1 MGFIL
6 GKQCLKMF
14 KKMYVTF
21 KSELNYNIV
30 YQLDILYTAIM
41 VHFVL
46 AFRIHSFYRSIT
58 MFLYNEITHIV

>member
-21 KSELNYNIV
+21 KSELNYNIG
-30 YQLDILYTAIM
+30 YQLDICIAIRK
-41 VHFVL
+41 HFVL
-46 AFRIHSFYRSIT
+46 SFQVHSFYRSIT
-58 MFLYNEITHIV
+58 MFLYNEITLIV